1 MTVFL
6 NARALAGGGGVAAA
20 ITACTATV
28 GSSAPLSINDLQS
41 FIHGK
46 DVLIGTHGFNVNQHD
61 GIECLSEW
69 EPLLQLPGSAVFVG
83 LLWPGDSDSVYAL
96 SYPVEPA
103 NAMQAGTMVGQFIDA
118 NFADAASVSLV
129 SHSLGTRVVLQ
140 AISTMNRRV
149 RRAILMAGAVSDDC
163 LTAEFADVPGK
174 VDSITILSSLQDEI
188 LQWAFPLGNLAGE
201 IIGRDHPWWQSAL
214 GRFGPTVAPP
224 NFAPPNRIPD
234 EWSYGHLDYLR
245 VDPPAHTPIPPPTPV
260 PAGGATPLHGS
271 PGWQQ
276 AWSASFVSSRFR

>member
-1 MTVFL
+1 MSVFL
-6 NARALAGGGGVAAA
+6 NARALSGGGGVATA
-20 ITACTATV
+20 IATCTATV
-28 GSSAPLSINDLQS
+28 GSYAPLSLNDFKS

-61 GIECLSEW
+61 GIECLAEW
-69 EPLLQLPGSAVFVG
+69 EPLLQLPGTAVFVG
-83 LLWPGDSDSVYAL
+83 LLWPGDSDSIYAL

-103 NAMQAGTMVGQFIDA
+103 NAMLTGTMVGQFIDA
-118 NFADAASVSLV
+118 NFADAASVSLAG
-129 SHSLGTRVVLQ
+129 HSLGTRVVLETI
-140 AISTMNRRV
+140 ATMKRRV

-163 LTAEFADVPGK
+163 LTNEFAGVPGK
-174 VDSITILSSLQDEI
+174 VDSITVLSSMQDEI
-188 LQWAFPLGNLAGE
+188 LEWAFPIGNFASE

-214 GRFGPTVAPP
+214 GRFGPSVAPS

-245 VDPPAHTPIPPPTPV
+245 VKPPASASIPPPTIV
-260 PAGGATPLHGS
+260 PGSGAAPLQGA

>member
-1 MTVFL
+1 MSVFL
-6 NARALAGGGGVAAA
+6 NARAQSGGGGVATAIAA
-20 ITACTATV
+20 YTATV
-28 GSSAPLSINDLQS
+28 GSYAPLSLSDFKS

-103 NAMQAGTMVGQFIDA
+103 NAMQAGTMVGQFVDA
-118 NFADAASVSLV
+118 NFGDAASVSLV
-129 SHSLGTRVVLQ
+129 GHSLGTRVVLQ
-140 AISTMNRRV
+140 AIATMNRRV
-149 RRAILMAGAVSDDC
+149 RRCILMAGAVSDDC
-163 LTAEFADVPGK
+163 LSNEFADVPDK
-174 VDSITILSSLQDEI
+174 VDSITVLSSMQDEI
-188 LQWAFPLGNLAGE
+188 LQWAFPIGNFVGE
-201 IIGRDHPWWQSAL
+201 IVGRDHPWWQSAL
-214 GRFGPTVAPP
+214 GRYGPAVAPQ

-234 EWSYGHLDYLR
+234 AWNYGHLDYLR
-245 VDPPAHTPIPPPTPV
+245 TVPAANAAIPPPTPV
-260 PAGGATPLHGS
+260 PASGAAPLHGS

-276 AWSASFVSSRFR
+276 AWSASLVSSRFR

>member
-1 MTVFL
+1 MSVFL
-6 NARALAGGGGVAAA
+6 NARALAGGGGVATA
-20 ITACTATV
+20 ITTCTAAV
-28 GSSAPLSINDLQS
+28 GSYAPLSLSDFKS

-46 DVLIGTHGFNVNQHD
+46 DVLIGTHGFNVNQSD

-69 EPLLQLPGSAVFVG
+69 EPLLQLPGTAVFVG

-103 NAMQAGTMVGQFIDA
+103 NAMQAGTMVGQFVDA
-118 NFADAASVSLV
+118 NFTDAASVSLV
-129 SHSLGTRVVLQ
+129 GHSLGTRVVLETI
-140 AISTMNRRV
+140 ATMQRRV

-163 LTAEFADVPGK
+163 LTNEFASVPDK
-174 VDSITILSSLQDEI
+174 VDSITVLSSMQDEI
-188 LQWAFPLGNLAGE
+188 LEWAFPIGNFASE

-214 GRFGPTVAPP
+214 GRFGPSVAPQ

-234 EWSYGHLDYLR
+234 EWGYGHLDYLR
-245 VDPPAHTPIPPPTPV
+245 TVPPAGTAIPPPTIV
-260 PAGGATPLHGS
+260 PGSGAAPLQGA

>member
-1 MTVFL
+1 MSVFL
-6 NARALAGGGGVAAA
+6 DARALAGGGGVAAA
-20 ITACTATV
+20 IATCTATV
-28 GSSAPLSINDLQS
+28 GSYAPLSLSDFKN

-46 DVLIGTHGFNVNQHD
+46 DVLIGTHGFNVNRSD

-69 EPLLQLPGSAVFVG
+69 EPLLQLPATAVFVG

-103 NAMQAGTMVGQFIDA
+103 NAMQTGTMVGQFIDA
-118 NFADAASVSLV
+118 NFGNAASVSLV
-129 SHSLGTRVVLQ
+129 GHSLGTRVVL
-140 AISTMNRRV
+140 ATIASMNRRV

-163 LTAEFADVPGK
+163 LTNEFAEVPGK
-174 VDSITILSSLQDEI
+174 VDSITVLSSMQDEI
-188 LQWAFPLGNLAGE
+188 LQWAFPIGNFAGE

-214 GRFGPTVAPP
+214 GRFGPSAAPQ

-234 EWSYGHLDYLR
+234 AWNYGHLDYLR
-245 VDPPAHTPIPPPTPV
+245 VKPPAGASIAPPTLV
-260 PAGGATPLHGS
+260 PASGATPLNGAD
-271 PGWQQ
+271 GWQQ